1 MATRIIGS
9 GLPDSTKA
17 LSVDQFFDYLDRLT
31 DEPTKTKI
39 YATVSWV
46 YRCIELRA
54 NTLSSIP
61 YKILRGEDEVEDFVI
76 DFERLFWALEADLCI
91 FGAGY
96 WLRDKRRTATSELQR
111 LNPKTMKVKK
121 DPFVGIMGF
130 EQQVEATTRRF
141 KPEQI
146 VYFRY
151 YSPDDDLGPGV
162 SPLQVALE
170 AADLGRNANVWA
182 SQFFSHG
189 AIPAVILHSEQHVPD
204 EELERVKSS
213 WNKLTQGAKRAWR
226 TLVLRRGLKPEV
238 IGQPI
243 KDLAMQELFDQ
254 IRSQIAVAFG
264 VPQTMLSD
272 AANYATAKEHRLSF
286 YQDTILPKAVQI
298 QHAINEQ
305 LMMDFGLEIEF
316 DFNAIEAIQ
325 KDEAEKAEYIRMLV
339 DGQIITKDEAREVL
353 GYEPMTPD
361 QEDELVPDVP
371 PATVPEPQTP
381 QDTGPTVQPAIASVD
396 VFDAAKQVA
405 MENDLEKWERKA
417 LSKGADCSFES
428 EFIPETVVQ
437 CIRERLASAEGE
449 EEVKAA
455 FAAPFCSTVWE
466 AYP

>member
-1 MATRIIGS
+1 MPTRIIGS

-17 LSVDQFFDYLDRLT
+17 LTVDQFFDYLDRLT

-61 YKILRGEDEVEDFVI
+61 YKILRGETEIEDFVI
-76 DFERLFWALEADLCI
+76 DFDALLWALEADLCI

-96 WLRDKRRTATSELQR
+96 WLKDRPRVTEELQR
-111 LNPKTMKVKK
+111 LNPKTIRVKK
-121 DPFVGIMGF
+121 SPTKGIIGF
-130 EQQVEATTRRF
+130 EQQVEARTIQF
-141 KPEQI
+141 KPEQM

-189 AIPAVILHSEQHVPD
+189 AIPAVILHTEQNVPD
-204 EELERVKSS
+204 NEIERVGGA
-213 WNKLTQGAKRAWR
+213 WNKLTQGAQKAWR
-226 TLVLRRGLKPEV
+226 TIVLRRGLKPEV

-243 KDLAMQELFDQ
+243 KDLAMTELFDT

-286 YQDTILPKAVQI
+286 YQDTILPKAAQI
-298 QHAINEQ
+298 EAAINKQ
-305 LMMDFGLEIEF
+305 LMDEMGLEFYF
-316 DFNAIEAIQ
+316 DTGAIEAIQ

-339 DGQIITKDEAREVL
+339 DGQIITKDEAREAM

-361 QEDELVPDVP
+361 QEDELVPDQP
-371 PATVPEPQTP
+371 PATMPEPQTP
-381 QDTGPTVQPAIASVD
+381 QDTGPVVQPAIASVR
-396 VFDAAKQVA
+396 DAAKQVA
-405 MENDLEKWERKA
+405 MELDLEKWQKKA
-417 LSKGADCSFES
+417 IAKGADCSFES
-428 EFIPETVVQ
+428 EFIPPDVMRA
-437 CIRERLASAEGE
+437 IRAALEGAESE
-449 EEVKAA
+449 QEVKAA
-455 FAAPFCSTVWE
+455 FAAPFRWTWE